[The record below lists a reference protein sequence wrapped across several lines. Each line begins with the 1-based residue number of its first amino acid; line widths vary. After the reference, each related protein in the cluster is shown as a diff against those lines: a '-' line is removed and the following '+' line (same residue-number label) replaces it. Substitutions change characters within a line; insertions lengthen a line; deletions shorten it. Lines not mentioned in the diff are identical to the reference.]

1 MTVRWTWAA
10 ALFGMA
16 ACLIARE
23 AAAERVLLLR
33 PLSADATL
41 DEAFNRLRAELELN
55 EFEVVT
61 VDEGSE
67 GSSRSLAA
75 SAERARAFAAIAW
88 VRHDQDRAPKSAA
101 GEPGGPRAASEAAG
115 LRAPVDAEVWIGAR
129 PPGQASERFVELGTS
144 REAPNVLAV
153 RVVDLLRA
161 SLRERPSVE
170 RAPPPVVGPE
180 ARPPPRVPAASEK
193 RWQLRAEALQMGAW
207 SSIGAA
213 YGPSIGFSHRIADR
227 WRVGVALAGPL
238 LGASWSASQG
248 SASIW
253 QALGIAEV
261 SFAMLRSGAFTLSA
275 AGGAGLYHLHAQGEP
290 DPPLVG
296 QSDDV
301 NSFLASVGLSA
312 EFRFASGVALVVGGR
327 ALALTPRPIVAI
339 DQEQTT
345 LSMPLAV
352 VSAGLAIDF

>member
-1 MTVRWTWAA
+1 MAVRWTAAA
-10 ALFGMA
+10 ALLGMA

-67 GSSRSLAA
+67 GASRSLAA
-75 SAERARAFAAIAW
+75 NAERAGAFAAVAW
-88 VRHDQDRAPKSAA
+88 VRRDQDRAASDA
-101 GEPGGPRAASEAAG
+101 GGRAAT
-115 LRAPVDAEVWIGAR
+115 DAEVWIGAR
-129 PPGQASERFVELGTS
+129 PPGQASERFLELGTS

-161 SLRERPSVE
+161 SLRERPPAPRPPPPAAFAETHPVP
-170 RAPPPVVGPE
+170 RAPPP
-180 ARPPPRVPAASEK
+180 RSEN
-193 RWQLRAEALQMGAW
+193 RWQLRAEGLQIGAW

-213 YGPSIGFSHRIADR
+213 YGPSIALSHRIADR

-238 LGASWSASQG
+238 LGASWTASQG
-248 SASIW
+248 SANLW
-253 QALGIAEV
+253 QALGMAEI
-261 SFAMLRSGAFTLSA
+261 SFSILRPGAFALRAA
-275 AGGAGLYHLHAQGEP
+275 AGAGFYHLHARGEP
-290 DPPLVG
+290 DPPLVA

-312 EFRFASGVALVVGGR
+312 EYRFAPAVALVVGGR
-327 ALALTPRPIVAI
+327 ALALTPRPVVAI
-339 DQEQTT
+339 DRAQTT
-345 LSMPLAV
+345 LSMPVAV
-352 VSAGLAIDF
+352 FSAGLAIEF